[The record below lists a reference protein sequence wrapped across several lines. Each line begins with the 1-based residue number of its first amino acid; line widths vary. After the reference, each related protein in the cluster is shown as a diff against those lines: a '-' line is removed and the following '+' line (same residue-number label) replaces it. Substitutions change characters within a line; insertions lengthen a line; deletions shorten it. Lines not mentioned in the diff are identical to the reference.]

1 MLNSIEGN
9 NHLENTK
16 MMFHAPIGKI
26 NYIKRKHRQKAKNQ

>member
-1 MLNSIEGN
+1 MLKSIEGN

-26 NYIKRKHRQKAKNQ
+26 NYNKRKHGQKRRNQ